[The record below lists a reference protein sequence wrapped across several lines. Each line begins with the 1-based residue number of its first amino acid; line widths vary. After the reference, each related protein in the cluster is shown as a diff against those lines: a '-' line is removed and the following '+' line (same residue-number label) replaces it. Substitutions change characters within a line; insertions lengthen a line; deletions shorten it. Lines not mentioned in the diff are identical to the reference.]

1 MYVFPRPGRV
11 KYQSNVK
18 GGLDPSRTRIYINPP
33 PRCPRGGD
41 RARRPKTILFMRA
54 TDGPGVNVMILLTGY
69 GCLPKSISGGK
80 LRDEFCGRKRAR
92 TSEKGG
98 RETKGTKAATRLV
111 SLSPPRLA
119 RHPSSAC
126 GPLTGHLALPGSRA
140 TCPRC
145 PWHHGRWDGH
155 V

>member
-1 MYVFPRPGRV
+1 MTPRAHAFILTLTGAR
-11 KYQSNVK
+11 
-18 GGLDPSRTRIYINPP
+18 
-33 PRCPRGGD
+33 GD

-92 TSEKGG
+92 TSEEGG
-98 RETKGTKAATRLV
+98 RETKGTKAGTRLV
-111 SLSPPRLA
+111 SLRFASSSFQGGGLWTFNRSSSTA
-119 RHPSSAC
+119 RIPCHLSS
-126 GPLTGHLALPGSRA
+126 LSVTS
-140 TCPRC
+140 
-145 PWHHGRWDGH
+145 RWDGH